1 MELKR
6 KQYLDF
12 GVPEVWFVYERTK
25 TIHVYGPHAQ
35 ARIVTYPEPL
45 ESAALHVTF
54 AAEDLFQ

>member
-25 TIHVYGPHAQ
+25 TIHVYEPRAQ
-35 ARIVTYPEPL
+35 ARIVAYPEPL

-54 AAEDLFQ
+54 ATEGLFQ